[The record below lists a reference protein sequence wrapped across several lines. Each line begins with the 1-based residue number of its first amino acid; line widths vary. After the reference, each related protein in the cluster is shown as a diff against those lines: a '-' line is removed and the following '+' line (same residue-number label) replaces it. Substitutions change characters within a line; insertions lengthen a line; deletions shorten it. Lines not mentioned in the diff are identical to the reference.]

1 MDKNTFIE
9 KLFDLLKKQFGEEVT
24 ITQKKIEKAM
34 GFLMRVL
41 LLRKRWNIFLQ
52 SFLLIIVM
60 RIILQEVVWMKL

>member
-9 KLFDLLKKQFGEEVT
+9 KLFDLLAKKLQLHR
-24 ITQKKIEKAM
+24 KRLKRAM

-41 LLRKRWNIFLQ
+41 LLRKRRNIFLQ

-60 RIILQEVVWMKL
+60 RIILQEVVWTRL

>member
-9 KLFDLLKKQFGEEVT
+9 KLFDLLKSLA
-24 ITQKKIEKAM
+24 KKLQSHRKRLKKAM

>member
-24 ITQKKIEKAM
+24 ITQKKIEKSNGISYE
-34 GFLMRVL
+34 GFTI
-41 LLRKRWNIFLQ
+41 KKK

-60 RIILQEVVWMKL
+60 RIILQEVVWTKL